1 MCFGEQTEIEC
12 DICDSITVQE
22 IIWLGCHAQDLDDDS
37 YTCCPKPLICTKY
50 LTKPC
55 LTCVFET
62 VEDIDTDD
70 EHVDYPDHPGFP
82 TEGLKHVIQVP
93 VGPVDLPAPTDFK
106 TIEALENLAGPTDE
120 LPRYEDI
127 PHDVPP
133 PSWEL
138 SEIRE
143 DGRHSEVIDKAI
155 ELWQSYITMV
165 RVHMARLEKLY
176 WRITVAGSLAYI
188 KVDFA
193 EELIKSCMLDAEDS
207 ITRIKF
213 LDETLSDLKRQSEE
227 EWFMQSPTERDCLQ
241 QKIDAIVRELQD
253 YLEQFDLF
261 FFVDYDLDWDR
272 RLECLE
278 QDIADHIDVEN
289 SEKFLNESRN
299 WRSCSP
305 LDTDTEIVERFL
317 NESRSLRSCIL
328 PNADVEISE
337 RFLDQSRDLRSCW
350 CT

>member
-22 IIWLGCHAQDLDDDS
+22 IVWLGCHAQDLDDDS

-50 LTKPC
+50 LTRPC
-55 LTCVFET
+55 
-62 VEDIDTDD
+62 
-70 EHVDYPDHPGFP
+70 
-82 TEGLKHVIQVP
+82 
-93 VGPVDLPAPTDFK
+93 
-106 TIEALENLAGPTDE
+106 PTDE
-120 LPRYEDI
+120 LPRYDDI

-188 KVDFA
+188 KLDFA
-193 EELIKSCMLDAEDS
+193 EELIKSCLLDAEDS

-241 QKIDAIVRELQD
+241 QKINAIVRELQD

-305 LDTDTEIVERFL
+305 LDTDTEI
-317 NESRSLRSCIL
+317 
-328 PNADVEISE
+328 
-337 RFLDQSRDLRSCW
+337 
-350 CT
+350 

>member
-70 EHVDYPDHPGFP
+70 EHVDYPDNPGFP

-261 FFVDYDLDWDR
+261 FLG
-272 RLECLE
+272 
-278 QDIADHIDVEN
+278 
-289 SEKFLNESRN
+289 
-299 WRSCSP
+299 
-305 LDTDTEIVERFL
+305 
-317 NESRSLRSCIL
+317 
-328 PNADVEISE
+328 
-337 RFLDQSRDLRSCW
+337 
-350 CT
+350 

>member
-70 EHVDYPDHPGFP
+70 EHTDYPDHPGFP

-93 VGPVDLPAPTDFK
+93 VSPVDLPAPTDFK

-193 EELIKSCMLDAEDS
+193 EELIKACMLDTEDS

-227 EWFMQSPTERDCLQ
+227 EWFMQSPTERNFLQ

-253 YLEQFDLF
+253 YLEQFDLSF
-261 FFVDYDLDWDR
+261 FMDYDSDWDR

-328 PNADVEISE
+328 PNADVERSE
-337 RFLDQSRDLRSCW
+337 RFLEQSRDLRSCW

>member
-37 YTCCPKPLICTKY
+37 HTCCPKPLICTKY
-50 LTKPC
+50 LTKAC
-55 LTCVFET
+55 LTCSFET
-62 VEDIDTDD
+62 VEEFDSED
-70 EHVDYPDHPGFP
+70 EYAEYPDHPGFP
-82 TEGLKHVIQVP
+82 TEGLKHVI
-93 VGPVDLPAPTDFK
+93 T
-106 TIEALENLAGPTDE
+106 EALENLVGTTDE

-138 SEIRE
+138 SQIRE
-143 DGRHSEVIDKAI
+143 DGRYSEVIDKAI
-155 ELWQSYITMV
+155 ELWQSYITI
-165 RVHMARLEKLY
+165 VHVHRARLEKLY

-188 KVDFA
+188 KLDFA
-193 EELIKSCMLDAEDS
+193 EELIKSCLLDAEDS

-213 LDETLSDLKRQSEE
+213 LDETLSDVKRQSEE
-227 EWFMQSPTERDCLQ
+227 EWFMQSPTERNFLQ

-253 YLEQFDLF
+253 YLEQFDLSF
-261 FFVDYDLDWDR
+261 FMDYDLDWDR

-305 LDTDTEIVERFL
+305 LDTDPEVVERFL
-317 NESRSLRSCIL
+317 KESKSLRFCTP
-328 PNADVEISE
+328 PNADVERSE
-337 RFLDQSRDLRSCW
+337 RFLEQSRDLRSCW